1 MSNFLN
7 LKCMENLFEE
17 RRLTSLAL
25 HEELVT
31 EGIASVVVGV
41 VCYVVIGG
49 LVLKE
54 VSVVRE

>member
-1 MSNFLN
+1 
-7 LKCMENLFEE
+7 MENLFEE

-31 EGIASVVVGV
+31 EGLASVVIGV